1 MAALLGLA
9 DVPDTSRPA
18 AIEDPTNRFVVH
30 RLSAA
35 LLPWA
40 VRARIHP
47 NTVSIIGLAFAG
59 GAGTAYHY
67 WRSPGMVL
75 LGFTLTVVWH
85 VCDGLDGQLARA
97 TGRASALGRLVDGV
111 CDYLAFFAILIPV
124 ATSFPD
130 WGDKLTLCLTAGAA
144 HAFQAAYYEGVRDA
158 WVRRWQGHFGSRAR
172 PATGNF
178 LEQGHNALERLVSGA
193 GPLDAAL
200 RADPSRLP
208 AALAATAPW
217 VRGLQ
222 PLSANGRTLA
232 LPLFCLIGHAEW
244 FWWWELVG
252 LNIYAVFVTIGLRNA
267 EARIVAG
274 EAAVLHR
281 NHRRPGGDSG
291 FKGAE

>member
-1 MAALLGLA
+1 LTAILGLA
-9 DVPDTSRPA
+9 AVSDNSRPT
-18 AIEDPTNRFVVH
+18 AIEDPTNRLVVH
-30 RLSAA
+30 RLSAV

-40 VRARIHP
+40 VRTRIHP
-47 NTVSIIGLAFAG
+47 NAVSIIGLAFAG

-67 WRSPGMVL
+67 WRSPWLVL
-75 LGFTLTVVWH
+75 LGFALTVAWH

-158 WVRRWQGHFGSRAR
+158 WVRRSQNYFEPRAR
-172 PATGNF
+172 PALGNF
-178 LEQGHNALERLVSGA
+178 LERGHNALERLISGR
-193 GPLDAAL
+193 GPLDAML
-200 RADPSRLP
+200 RVEPARLP

-217 VRGLQ
+217 VRALQ
-222 PLSANGRTLA
+222 PLSANGRTLV
-232 LPLFCLIGHAEW
+232 LPLCCLLGHAEW

-267 EARIVAG
+267 EGRIVAG
-274 EAAVLHR
+274 RAGMLHR
-281 NHRRPGGDSG
+281 DHRRPGGDSG
-291 FKGAE
+291 FEGAE